1 MLTIIIRYGGWP
13 RAAGSSTTSTQC
25 WPSSSG
31 MESGRGQLVHQQ
43 HHPASFCW
51 LGRVWQQGR
60 EKSGASTLREVL
72 FSKADSP
79 SWWPDEDLK
88 QLTWKSFPGNDNIQ
102 FYIHHFSFPKFSF
115 CAFWNFH
122 SVLDKESQDLKVLVP
137 NKFWSKTCLWL
148 QWRDKFQRSW
158 TYVRGTNVLD
168 SAHFEPLRNYRH
180 FRFISN
186 NISKC
191 PNQPCFRFKLYH
203 RLQNDVLSCNGPR
216 YTLMQK

>member
-1 MLTIIIRYGGWP
+1 MLYFWKAWNSRISIIQMWNKQINKYTNTNAKIKVLKRP
-13 RAAGSSTTSTQC
+13 NMCSSTTLTPC

-122 SVLDKESQDLKVLVP
+122 SVLDKESQELKVLVP
-137 NKFWSKTCLWL
+137 NKFRSKTSLWL
-148 QWRDKFQRSW
+148 QWRDKFQR
-158 TYVRGTNVLD
+158 
-168 SAHFEPLRNYRH
+168 
-180 FRFISN
+180 
-186 NISKC
+186 
-191 PNQPCFRFKLYH
+191 
-203 RLQNDVLSCNGPR
+203 
-216 YTLMQK
+216 

>member
-1 MLTIIIRYGGWP
+1 MFINNIDTMLTIIIRDGEWP
-13 RAAGSSTTSTQC
+13 RAAGSSI
-25 WPSSSG
+25 
-31 MESGRGQLVHQQ
+31 
-43 HHPASFCW
+43 ASFCW

-122 SVLDKESQDLKVLVP
+122 SVLDKESQELKVLVP
-137 NKFWSKTCLWL
+137 NKFRSKTSLWL
-148 QWRDKFQRSW
+148 QFKFKRSW
-158 TYVRGTNVLD
+158 QPQNITIIVTWVRSPDRVKLD
-168 SAHFEPLRNYRH
+168 CIRN
-180 FRFISN
+180 S
-186 NISKC
+186 C
-191 PNQPCFRFKLYH
+191 
-203 RLQNDVLSCNGPR
+203 DVLLVFSGS
-216 YTLMQK
+216 LLI

>member
-1 MLTIIIRYGGWP
+1 MTFPCIKCKIHKNTNTQIRKYTNTKCLKDP
-13 RAAGSSTTSTQC
+13 TCAIFLKSMEFKDINYSNVKYTNKQIRKYANTKIKVLKRPNMCSSTTLTPC

-88 QLTWKSFPGNDNIQ
+88 QLTWKWQHPVLYSPLFLSEVFILCVL
-102 FYIHHFSFPKFSF
+102 KFSF
-115 CAFWNFH
+115 STW
-122 SVLDKESQDLKVLVP
+122 
-137 NKFWSKTCLWL
+137 
-148 QWRDKFQRSW
+148 
-158 TYVRGTNVLD
+158 
-168 SAHFEPLRNYRH
+168 
-180 FRFISN
+180 
-186 NISKC
+186 
-191 PNQPCFRFKLYH
+191 
-203 RLQNDVLSCNGPR
+203 
-216 YTLMQK
+216 